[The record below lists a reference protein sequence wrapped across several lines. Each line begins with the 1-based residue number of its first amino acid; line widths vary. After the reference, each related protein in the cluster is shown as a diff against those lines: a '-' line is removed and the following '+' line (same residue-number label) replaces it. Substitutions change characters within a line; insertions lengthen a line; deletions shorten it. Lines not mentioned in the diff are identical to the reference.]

1 MYIKRQIPALIL
13 AAVLAFGLLPTAAL
27 AKEEGAGFSP
37 VRTYEEQFADVSA
50 GDWYYESVKAL
61 YELGLTNG
69 RGSPETFA
77 PQGELTVG
85 EVAAM
90 AARLRSLYE
99 TGDSEAGPSAY
110 AEEGA
115 WYRPYAAYLQA
126 GSVLG
131 GELEGAYER
140 PATRAEMAHV
150 LAGALPE
157 EIFEPV
163 NEEVVAAGHAAGQY
177 IPDVDGETLYGED
190 VLRLYVWGIS
200 EGVDKRGSF
209 LPEQTISR
217 CEAAAMVVRLAHPE
231 LRRTLDWKILPSYSR
246 EGTAMADLVES
257 DGTFYA
263 SPGLAERA
271 KIDADVRYMLS
282 RGERRITLEY
292 PVGTLNKTFMDALL
306 DVFLD
311 VARDYVEQ
319 TYNSLSAPY
328 SPRST
333 SVTLTFSS
341 SLYSDELV
349 ERYREDTMAYAIAVH
364 DRLWESGLLTEGM
377 NERERARVCYTWI
390 CENCRYDHTQQLMS
404 HSAYRLFHE
413 GVAVCDGYTAAYNLL
428 LKLEGISCGT
438 YSLGDH
444 IWSTAV
450 LDGTP
455 CHIDATWGDQSYGVE
470 YRFFAM
476 TELDA
481 LSRF

>member
-37 VRTYEEQFADVSA
+37 VRTYEEQFTDISA
-50 GDWYYESVKAL
+50 GDWYYASVKAL

-140 PATRAEMAHV
+140 PTTRAEMAHV